1 MCGLGRSP
9 NNSLMVA
16 CGDGVVVAA
25 AHNAAAADGVAA
37 MHNAAVVDDVAAANV
52 VAAID
57 DVAAMNVV
65 SIVVGAVTAVDV

>member
-1 MCGLGRSP
+1 MGGIGRESYGLGMSP

-16 CGDGVVVAA
+16 CGDAFVVV
-25 AHNAAAADGVAA
+25 A

-52 VAAID
+52 VTAID